1 LEQNVIMAAKD
12 YSADLI
18 VKLSTASACLSPKVQ
33 SGVGQAHRDIEKTLQ
48 ASGIN
53 HVVLRANYFM
63 VCLTPKLFIGLKY
76 QSI

>member
-12 YSADLI
+12 CSADLI

-33 SGVGQAHRDIEKTLQ
+33 SGVGQAHRDIEKALQ

-63 VCLTPKLFIGLKY
+63 VFLTPKLFIGLKY